1 MKLKLLFWLLFA
13 IFLSATFSLRAQVI
27 KITGKVINKATGAP
41 IVGASV
47 EVKGTP
53 IVTTTNSEGNYTFSI
68 PQKGKQI
75 VVKHVG
81 LQTVTRTVDAGG
93 IENFSL
99 EESVN
104 DLNDV
109 VVIGCGTQK
118 LTNVSGAN
126 STVKAADIE
135 KANPVRVEDAIQGRA
150 SGVNIIQSGSPG
162 VTPTVL
168 ILGIPSYSGSNP
180 LVIIDGVQQSLVDFN
195 SLSPSDIESIN
206 VLKDAATTAI
216 YGVKGGNGVIVVT
229 TKSGRRNQK
238 TQFNLN
244 ANYGMQ
250 EVANTIGVLN
260 ATEYAAIV
268 NDGSTT
274 SGGPVIFPDLSK
286 VGVGTNWQDQIFKKA
301 PLQLYSFSVTGGS
314 DKVSYFLS
322 ANYADQ
328 AGIVGGGSN
337 SDYSRS
343 NFTANLNFQLMPKL
357 KFILNTTGV
366 LLNSKGVAENSFNSI
381 IGEALN
387 FDPTVPVYNTVP
399 NTIGT
404 YGFSNL
410 LLQEV
415 HNP

>member
-1 MKLKLLFWLLFA
+1 
-13 IFLSATFSLRAQVI
+13 
-27 KITGKVINKATGAP
+27 
-41 IVGASV
+41 
-47 EVKGTP
+47 
-53 IVTTTNSEGNYTFSI
+53 
-68 PQKGKQI
+68 
-75 VVKHVG
+75 
-81 LQTVTRTVDAGG
+81 
-93 IENFSL
+93 
-99 EESVN
+99 
-104 DLNDV
+104 
-109 VVIGCGTQK
+109 
-118 LTNVSGAN
+118 
-126 STVKAADIE
+126 
-135 KANPVRVEDAIQGRA
+135 
-150 SGVNIIQSGSPG
+150 
-162 VTPTVL
+162 
-168 ILGIPSYSGSNP
+168 
-180 LVIIDGVQQSLVDFN
+180 
-195 SLSPSDIESIN
+195 
-206 VLKDAATTAI
+206 
-216 YGVKGGNGVIVVT
+216 
-229 TKSGRRNQK
+229 
-238 TQFNLN
+238 
-244 ANYGMQ
+244 MQ
-250 EVANTIGVLN
+250 EVANTIVVLN

-268 NDGSTT
+268 YDGSTT

-286 VGVGTNWQDQIFKKA
+286 VGVGSNWQDQIFKKA

-322 ANYADQ
+322 ANYAEQ

-387 FDPTVPVYNTVP
+387 FDLTVPVYNTVP